1 MSRRCLALL
10 LALFLLL
17 PGFNALAEEEARAL
31 SVSRLNGLMEE
42 FLNTQGYTYTFE
54 DDTYFLDFPLDS
66 ALSSC
71 KVEVR
76 VYYDALEV
84 IATPLIS
91 AAEANREKLALF
103 ITLANYQLFYSQLG
117 MQLESGKFYSRSVQL
132 VEDVYPGM
140 EELGVL
146 LHLCLIDLDHY
157 GDALSQVALMGADPY
172 KTFASTM
179 E

>member
-1 MSRRCLALL
+1 MTRRCLALL

-17 PGFNALAEEEARAL
+17 PGLNALAEEEARAQ

-42 FLNTQGYTYTFE
+42 FLNSKGYTYTFE
-54 DDTYFLDFPLDS
+54 DDTYLLDFTLDS
-66 ALSSC
+66 VLSSC
-71 KVEVR
+71 EVQVR
-76 VYYDALEV
+76 VYYDAVEV
-84 IATPLIS
+84 IATPPIS

-117 MQLESGKFYSRSVQL
+117 MRLESGKFYSRAVQL

-146 LHLCLIDLDHY
+146 FNLCLNDLDHY

-172 KTFASTM
+172 ETFASTM